1 MKFLVT
7 KLVALFAA
15 LVLIVFG
22 FVTTAH
28 AATTNVDAA
37 NQNLQFN
44 NTVKI
49 GQNAPVGFSTR
60 YANVFTG
67 VDAIVS
73 VTAITNTTIS
83 NVDRV
88 STVNNWQLWNNEQIG
103 AGGGSATYRV
113 EFVAAGTRDPVIMQN
128 FSANVGDIDA
138 RQYVQFTGPS
148 SYTLSNNSQLAV
160 TSTAGAYKFAEMNG
174 VGSTDDDTR
183 FWAQVKYDAVS
194 SIDFTLGAGV
204 GGSALFQVSFGSAS
218 WGGTEAP
225 AVTPPVVQ
233 YTVSYALNSGGATG
247 GGGATAS
254 STANSGTAHTVAAST
269 FTPPTN
275 YTFVAWNTQA
285 DGSGVSYSNPDTIRP
300 TTDVTLYAIW
310 QNLQTTVTYD
320 GNQNTGGNVPVTA
333 TVNAGAQYQVSGNS
347 AQVPLYRDGYSFVGW
362 NTLANG
368 NGVFYEPGTLTSIV
382 ANTVFY
388 AVWQPLPVVPPDA
401 PINIDVEPGDPIG
414 GGEVDYVIPDQP
426 YDPNCNPTTN
436 PGTAWTIMVTP
447 LNPTGTPY
455 EIDAGCTPSN
465 GDIYG
470 TAVLPQDVPEGIYEV
485 VYESTDGEK
494 IIRYFEVGPGGTFI
508 GQTNTDPR
516 LADTGSNAAPFVGL
530 AAVLM
535 AGGAV
540 VLALAH
546 RRRISA

>member
-1 MKFLVT
+1 MKSLVSR
-7 KLVALFAA
+7 LVALFAA
-15 LVLIVFG
+15 LALLVFG
-22 FVTTAH
+22 FVTTAQ
-28 AATTNVDAA
+28 AATTNVNAA

-49 GQNAPVGFSTR
+49 GQNAQVGFSTR
-60 YANVFTG
+60 YANVFAG

-113 EFVAAGTRDPVIMQN
+113 EFVSTGTRNPVIMQN

-148 SYTLSNNSQLAV
+148 SYTLSNNSQLTV
-160 TSTAGAYKFAEMNG
+160 TSAAGAYKFAEMAG

-218 WGGTEAP
+218 WGGTAATP
-225 AVTPPVVQ
+225 VTPTPPN
-233 YTVSYALNSGGATG
+233 YTVSYDCNPGLLAC

-254 STANSGTAHTVAAST
+254 TTAAGGTAQTVQANG
-269 FTPPTN
+269 FTLN
-275 YTFVAWNTQA
+275 GYSFVGWNTQR

-310 QNLQTTVTYD
+310 QNTQTTVTYD
-320 GNQNTGGNVPVTA
+320 GNQNTGGSVPANA

-401 PINIDVEPGDPIG
+401 PINIDVQPGDPIG

-426 YDPNCNPTTN
+426 YDPSCDPTTN
-436 PGTAWTIMVTP
+436 PNTAWTIMVTP
-447 LNPTGTPY
+447 LNPAGTPY
-455 EIDAGCTPSN
+455 EIDAGCTPPN

-470 TAVLPQDVPEGIYEV
+470 TTVLPQDVPEGIYEV
-485 VYESTDGEK
+485 VYESTDGDK

-516 LADTGSNAAPFVGL
+516 LADTGSNAASFASL
-530 AAVLM
+530 ATVLV
-535 AGGAV
+535 ASGVIA
-540 VLALAH
+540 LALAR
-546 RRRISA
+546 RRRIFA

>member
-160 TSTAGAYKFAEMNG
+160 TSTAGA
-174 VGSTDDDTR
+174 
-183 FWAQVKYDAVS
+183 
-194 SIDFTLGAGV
+194 
-204 GGSALFQVSFGSAS
+204 
-218 WGGTEAP
+218 
-225 AVTPPVVQ
+225 
-233 YTVSYALNSGGATG
+233 
-247 GGGATAS
+247 
-254 STANSGTAHTVAAST
+254 
-269 FTPPTN
+269 
-275 YTFVAWNTQA
+275 
-285 DGSGVSYSNPDTIRP
+285 
-300 TTDVTLYAIW
+300 
-310 QNLQTTVTYD
+310 
-320 GNQNTGGNVPVTA
+320 
-333 TVNAGAQYQVSGNS
+333 
-347 AQVPLYRDGYSFVGW
+347 
-362 NTLANG
+362 
-368 NGVFYEPGTLTSIV
+368 
-382 ANTVFY
+382 
-388 AVWQPLPVVPPDA
+388 
-401 PINIDVEPGDPIG
+401 
-414 GGEVDYVIPDQP
+414 
-426 YDPNCNPTTN
+426 
-436 PGTAWTIMVTP
+436 
-447 LNPTGTPY
+447 
-455 EIDAGCTPSN
+455 
-465 GDIYG
+465 
-470 TAVLPQDVPEGIYEV
+470 
-485 VYESTDGEK
+485 
-494 IIRYFEVGPGGTFI
+494 
-508 GQTNTDPR
+508 
-516 LADTGSNAAPFVGL
+516 
-530 AAVLM
+530 
-535 AGGAV
+535 
-540 VLALAH
+540 
-546 RRRISA
+546 